1 MNDQLQLLY
10 DFALALAEI
19 AYQNNEVP
27 VGAVIFKDNTY
38 EVVAPGFNQM
48 RSNKSSLDH
57 AEMLALRLAMS
68 RMGKERLIGCS
79 MITTLEPCPMCAQGI
94 SFARLT
100 SIIFSAEDKKS
111 GGILH
116 GPKIYNSS
124 SCHHKPSIIRLDDDD
139 RSKKLLIL
147 SSLYITFFKGIVS
160 SAINTDTFIAI

>member
-10 DFALALAEI
+10 DFAYGLAEI
-19 AYQNNEVP
+19 AYQNDEVP

-48 RSNKSSLDH
+48 KTNKSSLDH

-79 MITTLEPCPMCAQGI
+79 MITTLEPCPMCAQAI

-111 GGILH
+111 GGILN
-116 GPKIYNSS
+116 GPKIYNSA
-124 SCHHKPSIIRLDDDD
+124 SCHHKPSIIRFDDRD
-139 RSKKLLIL
+139 RSKKLLQ
-147 SSLYITFFKGIVS
+147 TFFQNKRKNK
-160 SAINTDTFIAI
+160 IN

>member
-1 MNDQLQLLY
+1 MNDQLLLLY
-10 DFALALAEI
+10 DFALGLAEI
-19 AYQNNEVP
+19 AYQNDEVP

-48 RSNKSSLDH
+48 KSNKSSLDH

-79 MITTLEPCPMCAQGI
+79 MITTLEPCPMCAQAI

-100 SIIFSAEDKKS
+100 SVIFSAEDKKS

-116 GPKIYNSS
+116 GPKIYNSA
-124 SCHHKPSIIRLDDDD
+124 SCHHKPSIIRFDDRD
-139 RSKKLLIL
+139 RSKKLLQ
-147 SSLYITFFKGIVS
+147 TFFQNKRK
-160 SAINTDTFIAI
+160 NKTN

>member
-1 MNDQLQLLY
+1 MKGLVSKKLCRSKMNDQLLLLY
-10 DFALALAEI
+10 DFAFGLAEI
-19 AYQNNEVP
+19 AYQNDEVP

-48 RSNKSSLDH
+48 KSNKSSLDH

-79 MITTLEPCPMCAQGI
+79 MITTLEPCPMCAQAI

-139 RSKKLLIL
+139 RSKNLLQR
-147 SSLYITFFKGIVS
+147 FFQNKRKNR
-160 SAINTDTFIAI
+160 AN

>member
-10 DFALALAEI
+10 DFAFGLAEI
-19 AYQNNEVP
+19 AYQNDEVP
-27 VGAVIFKDNTY
+27 VGAVIFKDDTY

-48 RSNKSSLDH
+48 KSNKSSLDH

-68 RMGKERLIGCS
+68 RMGQERLIGCS
-79 MITTLEPCPMCAQGI
+79 MITTLEPCPMCAQAI

-111 GGILH
+111 GGILN

-124 SCHHKPSIIRLDDDD
+124 SCHHKPSVIRLDDND
-139 RSKKLLIL
+139 RSKKLLQK
-147 SSLYITFFKGIVS
+147 FFQDKRKNR
-160 SAINTDTFIAI
+160 AN

>member
-1 MNDQLQLLY
+1 MNDQLLLLH
-10 DFALALAEI
+10 DFALGLAEI
-19 AYQNNEVP
+19 AYQNDEVP

-48 RSNKSSLDH
+48 KSNKSSLDH
-57 AEMLALRLAMS
+57 AEILALRLAMS
-68 RMGKERLIGCS
+68 RMGKERLTGCS
-79 MITTLEPCPMCAQGI
+79 MITTLEPCPMCAQAI

-124 SCHHKPSIIRLDDDD
+124 SCHHKPSVIRLDDDD
-139 RSKKLLIL
+139 RSKKIL
-147 SSLYITFFKGIVS
+147 QQFFQNKRKNK
-160 SAINTDTFIAI
+160 AN